1 MTPQSIVNKLIQCE
15 TCCKSNKCY
24 KCPLANAWDCN
35 DKKIDLLKQL
45 NNYIKGLNKNGNK
58 TI

>member
-1 MTPQSIVNKLIQCE
+1 MKQVANQISVINARWLTP
-15 TCCKSNKCY
+15 
-24 KCPLANAWDCN
+24 WDCN